1 MIYFKSILIFLM
13 NKKIFNKIK
22 YFIFFFLN
30 NFFLDLVNSLV
41 IINGCVMVVKLGVVV
56 VWVVLMMFIMEMYL
70 MVVR

>member
-1 MIYFKSILIFLM
+1 M

>member
-1 MIYFKSILIFLM
+1 M
-13 NKKIFNKIK
+13 NKKKFDKIK
-22 YFIFFFLN
+22 CFIFLFLN